1 MLTFVMWVIFVGV
14 GLCAAV
20 FATLIVLIVM
30 SLFDSLKSRSVAVP
44 PARAAER
51 MYDQQYFDRAV
62 GNSKK

>member
-14 GLCAAV
+14 GLCAAL
-20 FATLIVLIVM
+20 FSAIIVLIAM
-30 SLFDSLKSRSVAVP
+30 SLFDSLKSRYVGQP